1 LFSRTKPSSVWSRL
15 LATLS
20 LVVVPAALLTLLLA
34 HSLFASALAN
44 LQATQ
49 ATAASGRA
57 AMLRA
62 WLDSSG
68 RSLANE
74 AAAAALLPSER
85 CALLAKAFLRLN
97 PGFSFLRLHDQ
108 DEAACDAGGAPLA
121 STPRTDLSAD
131 IGDYRLAAVGD
142 RVWIVSGAGEMASVL
157 VIDDVALRGRLGLA
171 AHGGE
176 THLALIGPGGE
187 TLGEDRAAADL
198 RWRPAA
204 FDPEASVAAFR
215 SADRIGETAAFAL
228 APLGSGFRVLL
239 RFDDRE
245 YEAAWRRFIVLCLAQ
260 LTMLALLAYVYA
272 LAIRRDVV
280 RWIEGID
287 VAAREHARDAESRAA
302 APVSAK
308 MPRELRNV
316 AESFNTMADRALER
330 QQALQSSLADNRALM
345 LEMHHRIKNSLQ
357 VIQSYLALIRRNGP
371 RAEAPL
377 LARIEARVGVLAIA
391 YRLALTPQG
400 MRPISVKPFMDEI
413 FAATT
418 GGLRRPRQRATS
430 HIGWDG
436 ELIIDRAIPLGL
448 ALVEALVA
456 AFDAPDLNY
465 VGVVLAH
472 NEADWVELSV
482 EADATATGLPEKVMR
497 GLAAQLGAT
506 SAPSSPEII
515 LKWRFA
521 L

>member
-1 LFSRTKPSSVWSRL
+1 M
-15 LATLS
+15 
-20 LVVVPAALLTLLLA
+20 VVPAALLTLLLA

-49 ATAASGRA
+49 ASAANGHAAS
-57 AMLRA
+57 LRA
-62 WLDSSG
+62 WLESSG

-74 AAAAALLPSER
+74 VAAAALLPSER
-85 CALLAKAFLRLN
+85 CGLLAKTFLGSN
-97 PGFSFLRLHDQ
+97 SGFSFVRFHDQ
-108 DEAACDAGGAPLA
+108 EGAACDAGGAPPSERRL
-121 STPRTDLSAD
+121 TDLSD
-131 IGDYRLAAVGD
+131 DKGDYRLAAVGG
-142 RVWIVSGAGEMASVL
+142 RVWIVSGAREKANL
-157 VIDDVALRGRLGLA
+157 LIIDDTALRGRLGLA

-176 THLALIGPGGE
+176 THLALIGPDGE
-187 TLGEDRAAADL
+187 TLREDREAADP
-198 RWRPAA
+198 RWRAVA
-204 FDPEASVAAFR
+204 FDPAPNAAAFR
-215 SADRIGETAAFAL
+215 GADRSGETAAFAV
-228 APLGSGFRVLL
+228 APLGSGLRVLL

-245 YEAAWRRFIVLCLAQ
+245 YEAAWRRFLVLCLAQ
-260 LTMLALLAYVYA
+260 LTMLGLLAFVYA
-272 LAIRRDVV
+272 VAIRRDVV

-287 VAAREHARDAESRAA
+287 VAARAHGRDAESRAA

-308 MPRELRNV
+308 MPTELRNV
-316 AESFNTMADRALER
+316 AQSFNTMADRAHER

-357 VIQSYLALIRRNGP
+357 VIQSYLALIRRNGS

-400 MRPISVKPFMDEI
+400 MRPIPVKPFLDEI

-430 HIGWDG
+430 HIGWNG
-436 ELIIDRAIPLGL
+436 ELIVDRAIPLGL

-456 AFDAPDLNY
+456 AFDAPDITY
-465 VGVVLAH
+465 VGVALAR
-472 NEADWVELSV
+472 NDGGWVEISV
-482 EADATATGLPEKVMR
+482 EADAAPSAAGLPEKVMR

-506 SAPSSPEII
+506 SAPPSPEII